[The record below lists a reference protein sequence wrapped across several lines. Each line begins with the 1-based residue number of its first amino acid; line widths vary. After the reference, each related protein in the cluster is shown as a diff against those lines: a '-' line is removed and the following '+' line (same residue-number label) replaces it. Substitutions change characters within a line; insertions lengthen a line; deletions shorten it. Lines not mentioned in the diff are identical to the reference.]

1 MSIFHDF
8 ELDMPFST
16 SYAQFAII
24 GRKVVN
30 PYRTTIYDKNPL
42 FSRKMVKRT
51 PAGVN
56 LWYNI
61 RMTTPIHEMTDNLL
75 ASKSILARLLASED
89 IDVQHQPVETASFDI
104 ESRVLTLP
112 MWDSM
117 TNELYDM
124 LVGHEVAHALYT
136 PNGAEAL
143 MSAIESIDSNPQAW
157 NIVKSYLNIVE
168 DARIERLMQ
177 DRFPG
182 LRRDFKR
189 GYRQLMDS
197 GIFGEIDT
205 PADMSFADRIN
216 LHYKLGRFIS
226 VPFSNVEQGFIDRI
240 DVADSWEEVVEI
252 SRELYELAD
261 FDHSDEQD
269 EEQSDAQPMNSDS
282 GAGDGGE
289 STPGEESDDGS
300 DDDQSKGSGSA
311 GDEQQEE
318 PAASDSSSEPG
329 ESGEGDDETNAP
341 LSGDKG
347 ASVGGT
353 PMRERPTT
361 DDAISNGLREMAKT
375 GAEDKQSRQTIY
387 GTIGDIDLS
396 KVLVHEH
403 EITKRITGEV
413 ERLGLIHFNARADA
427 YLKGQ
432 QSVVNV
438 MAKQFDLK
446 KNAKTTARAMVA
458 KTGTLDTVKMMGY
471 RFTDDIF
478 RKNTILP
485 RGKNH
490 GMLMFVDWSGS
501 MMDQISD
508 TIAQAINMAMFCKR
522 AGIPFG
528 VYAFTTS
535 WNSDRDTTV
544 INANPKKGEF
554 HVNGNYFNLLELC
567 SSQLKGTSYTDS
579 LRNMVFMKDTFANA
593 NARANTNRDHFTHS
607 NHYLPRELDLGG
619 TPLEECIFTAG
630 TLVKSMKKT
639 GIEIVNTIFLTDGD
653 GCGGPIN
660 NYGATTFTGVGENT
674 GDSSAFGSVVLR
686 AGTKSIDCSNTKKA
700 AYEWLRHTTGANVVG
715 FYLTKDIPWSIR
727 NYNDLAVEFVEN
739 RFLILTDEESAR
751 EGYDSYFILDPRVK
765 SGKSAN
771 AFDNLDDDASAA
783 KTRGAFIRQAKA
795 KKTERII
802 MTEFATT
809 VAEA

>member
-16 SYAQFAII
+16 SYPHFAII

-30 PYRTTIYDKNPL
+30 PYRTTIYEKNPL
-42 FSRKMVKRT
+42 FSKKMVKRT

-61 RMTTPIHEMTDNLL
+61 RMTTTIHEMTDNLL

-89 IDVQHQPVETASFDI
+89 IDVQHQPVETASFDV
-104 ESRVLTLP
+104 ENRVLTLP
-112 MWDSM
+112 MWDDMS
-117 TNELYDM
+117 NELYDM

-136 PNGAEAL
+136 PNGAETL
-143 MSAIESIDSNPQAW
+143 MSAIESIDSDPRAW

-205 PADMSFADRIN
+205 PADMGFADRIN
-216 LHYKLGRFIS
+216 LHYKLGRFID
-226 VPFSNVEQGFIDRI
+226 VPFSDVEQGFIDRI

-269 EEQSDAQPMNSDS
+269 EEQSDAQPMSADS

-311 GDEQQEE
+311 GDEQQDE

-329 ESGEGDDETNAP
+329 ESGEGDDETTAP
-341 LSGDKG
+341 MSGDKG

-361 DDAISNGLREMAKT
+361 DDAISNGLREMARQNV
-375 GAEDKQSRQTIY
+375 EDARGQSSTY

-396 KVLVHEH
+396 KVIVPEQ
-403 EITKRITGEV
+403 EITRRIHGEV
-413 ERLGLIHFNARADA
+413 ERLGLIHFNNRADA

-485 RGKNH
+485 KGKNH

-501 MMDQISD
+501 MMDQIAD

-535 WNSDRDTTV
+535 WSTDEDVTV

-554 HVNGNYFNLLELC
+554 HVNGTYFNLLELC
-567 SSQLKGTSYTDS
+567 SSQLKGTSYTDA

-593 NARANTNRDHFTHS
+593 CARANTNRDHFTHG

-619 TPLEECIFTAG
+619 TPLEECIFAAG
-630 TLVKSMKKT
+630 TIVKSMKKT

-660 NYGATTFTGVGENT
+660 NYGAQTFTGKGHET
-674 GDSSAFGSVVLR
+674 CERGYGKIMLR
-686 AGTKSIDCSNTKKA
+686 AGTKTIDCTNTKKA
-700 AYEWLRHTTGANVVG
+700 AYEWLRVTTGANVVG
-715 FYLTKDIPWSIR
+715 FYLTKDVPWRLHGQDGILDR
-727 NYNDLAVEFVEN
+727 WNED
-739 RFLILTDEESAR
+739 RFLILTDDDAAA
-751 EGYDSYFILDPRVK
+751 EGYDSYFMLDPKIK
-765 SGKSAN
+765 SKQSH
-771 AFDNLDDDASAA
+771 AFDQLDDEASAA